1 MINCPLF
8 GFWVWILVILG
19 YQISHQRFS
28 TILML
33 ILVSLVPALYNC
45 NFKSNRLLCKS
56 FPYWISRGTFWLYPC
71 RVGFDQQ
78 KLKTPNAFSLLLLRG
93 SLPHPPNII
102 LFLCWWIGYSAF
114 FDSCGPSLLRVSFWN
129 ICWFLPPWYLDKLWG
144 GIFNR
149 FEEG

>member
-19 YQISHQRFS
+19 YQISPQRLS
-28 TILML
+28 TNLKL
-33 ILVSLVPALYNC
+33 ILVSLAPEWYIFNC
-45 NFKSNRLLCKS
+45 KSNRTLRKS
-56 FPYWISRGTFWLYPC
+56 LSWYILRGTFWLYPC
-71 RVGFDQQ
+71 RVGLDQW
-78 KLKTPNAFSLLLLRG
+78 KLKIRNAFSLLLLWG

-114 FDSCGPSLLRVSFWN
+114 FDSCGPSMLRVSFWN

-144 GIFNR
+144 GIFYR